1 MGQEQDCRTRCP
13 ACDAEDSELVW
24 PARGSQPFHLER
36 CRRCQLT
43 FTLPRLAAD
52 EMLAYY
58 DDRYYGKNNVRFGPV
73 FERLVSWCRRRRA
86 DKICQYVPR
95 GRVLDIGCGR
105 GHILA
110 NLRQRGWTVQ
120 GVELNQA
127 AVRHARDMLGLDVR
141 VESFDAERFPKDH
154 FDVVILWHV
163 LEHLHDINAAISG
176 CARILKPGG
185 LLAVS
190 VPNVESWQATLTR
203 DHWFHLDLPRHYFH
217 FSEQWLRAHLAKQG
231 LRVVEVNHFAFEQNP
246 FGWIQSILNCCG
258 LPRNLL
264 YEMLKSASA
273 QSIVR
278 PFWRYPM
285 GSIGSL
291 AGFLGLLA
299 PAVFMLIPETIFRR
313 GGTID
318 LFAIKDAS

>member
-1 MGQEQDCRTRCP
+1 MP
-13 ACDAEDSELVW
+13 
-24 PARGSQPFHLER
+24 QPFHLER
-36 CRRCQLT
+36 CRRCQLV
-43 FTLPRLAAD
+43 FTMPRLSPD

-86 DKICQYVPR
+86 DKICRFVPR

-110 NLRQRGWTVQ
+110 NLRDRGWTVQ
-120 GVELNQA
+120 GVELNEA
-127 AVRHARDMLGLDVR
+127 AVRHARDVLGLDVR
-141 VESFDAERFPKDH
+141 VESFDAERFPQGH

-163 LEHLHDINAAISG
+163 LEHLKDINAALSG

-203 DHWFHLDLPRHYFH
+203 NHWFHLDLPRHYYH
-217 FSEQWLRAHLAKQG
+217 FSERWLRDNLAKQG

-246 FGWIQSILNCCG
+246 YGWIQSILNCCG

-273 QSIVR
+273 KSIAR
-278 PFWRYPM
+278 PFWQFPL
-285 GSIGSL
+285 GSICSL
-291 AGFLGLLA
+291 AGFPVLLV
-299 PAVFMLIPETIFRR
+299 PALVMLIPETIFRR
-313 GGTID
+313 GATID
-318 LFAIKDAS
+318 VFAIKEP